1 MAEKLRLGLYWAAS
15 CGGCEIAV
23 LEIGDRIL
31 DLIQVADI
39 VFWPCVMDFKYDDVR
54 AMPDGHIDV
63 VLFNGAI
70 RNSENE
76 SIARLLRQK
85 CKVLVA
91 FGSCAVEGGI
101 PALAN
106 LYALQS
112 LMARAFTESE
122 STVNPAGTVPAPGH
136 HVPEGEIELPVIYR
150 TVRRLQDV
158 VPVDY
163 FMPGCPPTEKQIWA
177 VLQAIVAGALPPV
190 GSHVGCGDR
199 SVCDECKREKR
210 QVRIERF
217 HRPHEIV
224 PEEGWCLLEQG
235 IVCMGSATR
244 SGCEAR
250 CLDANQPCR
259 GCYGPAGRSMDQ
271 GAATLSA
278 VGSMIAADSIEK
290 AEQILRD
297 FVDPAG
303 TVYRFGM
310 SNSLLVRR
318 LDE

>member
-23 LEIGDRIL
+23 LEIGEKVL
-31 DLIQVADI
+31 DLVQVADI

-101 PALAN
+101 PSLAN
-106 LYALQS
+106 LYDLEA
-112 LMARAFTESE
+112 LMARAYTESE
-122 STVNPAGTVPAPGH
+122 STDNPSATIPAPGN
-136 HVPEGEIELPVIYR
+136 HVPEGEIELPKVYR

-177 VLQAIVAGALPPV
+177 VLEAIVAGQLPPR

-217 HRPHEIV
+217 HRPHEFV
-224 PEEGWCLLEQG
+224 PEDGWCLLEQG
-235 IVCMGSATR
+235 VVCVGSATR

-250 CLDANQPCR
+250 CIDANQPCR
-259 GCYGPAGRSMDQ
+259 GCYGPAGKSIDQ

-278 VGSMIAADSIEK
+278 VGSMVAADSIEK
-290 AEQILRD
+290 AEEILQG